1 MRLGYAELA
10 PDGFVVLR
18 SVEHYLNTATALEPV
33 LLELVRL
40 RASLLNGCEYCI
52 GLHTHELK
60 KHNEAQGRIEAVA
73 EWQESDAFTERE
85 RAALA
90 WADAI
95 TNIQDRHASDEAYA
109 AVQEHFRD
117 ADLVNLT
124 LTIASI
130 NAWNRMTIA
139 FRAEERR
146 VSPAA
151 PQPTTP
157 AGKP

>member
-1 MRLGYAELA
+1 M
-10 PDGFVVLR
+10 
-18 SVEHYLNTATALEPV
+18 EHYLNTGTALEPV
-33 LLELVRL
+33 LIELVRL
-40 RASLLNGCEYCI
+40 RASLLNGCESCS

-60 KHNEAQGRIEAVA
+60 KHNESEGRIQAVA
-73 EWQESDAFTERE
+73 EWQASDAFTQRE

-95 TNIQDRHASDEAYA
+95 TNIQEGHASDEAYA

-124 LTIASI
+124 LAIASI
-130 NAWNRMTIA
+130 NAWNRMAIA
-139 FRAEERR
+139 FRAEKRR
-146 VSPAA
+146 VSAQSGNPAD
-151 PQPTTP
+151 P

>member
-1 MRLGYAELA
+1 M
-10 PDGFVVLR
+10 LR
-18 SVEHYLNTATALEPV
+18 SVEHYLNTATAFEPV

-40 RASLLNGCEYCI
+40 RASLLNGCESCI

-60 KHNEAQGRIEAVA
+60 KHNESEGRIEAVA
-73 EWQESDAFTERE
+73 NWQESDAFTERE

-95 TNIQDRHASDEAYA
+95 TNIQEGHASDEAYA

-124 LTIASI
+124 LAIASI
-130 NAWNRMTIA
+130 NAWNRMSIA
-139 FRAEERR
+139 FPAEKRR
-146 VSPAA
+146 VSPATE
-151 PQPTTP
+151 QPATP
-157 AGKP
+157 VGNP